1 MENLIRQSWWKF
13 LGMFILAGALFIA
26 LSTPLS
32 PGILAID
39 DVVQQGDNLAFSITG
54 YNSHFTQGEDLQVWI
69 QSGDF
74 VYCSSDLQIQD
85 DSHLGVRMKKPQPL
99 PANLYSVLLN
109 NTVDGTLVSI
119 DGLFLK
125 GEVGAAIVPPAK
137 CYTPIAISEH
147 DYFSIPFRTILYES
161 IRNLNFHV
169 PMWFSMI
176 FLTLL
181 SFVTAILFLIRADAR
196 FDDMTMAAIQAS
208 LLFAACGLATGAF
221 WARFTWGAFWTNDP
235 QLNGAALS
243 TLIYLAYFLLR
254 RSIADSEKRARLSA
268 VYAIF
273 AFVMFYI
280 FVKVIPGMADFS
292 LHPDTTDNPS
302 FRDYDIEGKL
312 KIVFRT
318 ATAGWIVMSFWI
330 FSLRYRMLQLE
341 RKHLDR

>member
-1 MENLIRQSWWKF
+1 
-13 LGMFILAGALFIA
+13 
-26 LSTPLS
+26 
-32 PGILAID
+32 
-39 DVVQQGDNLAFSITG
+39 
-54 YNSHFTQGEDLQVWI
+54 
-69 QSGDF
+69 
-74 VYCSSDLQIQD
+74 
-85 DSHLGVRMKKPQPL
+85 
-99 PANLYSVLLN
+99 
-109 NTVDGTLVSI
+109 LVSI
-119 DGLFLK
+119 DGLFIK
-125 GEVGAAIVPPAK
+125 GESGAAIVPPAK
-137 CYTPIAISEH
+137 CYAPVTVSEH

-181 SFVTAILFLIRADAR
+181 SFVTAVLFLFKANPRY
-196 FDDMTMAAIQAS
+196 DDMTVAAIQTA

-243 TLIYLAYFLLR
+243 TMIYLAYFLLR
-254 RSIADSEKRARLSA
+254 RSIADPEKRARLSA

-312 KIVFRT
+312 KIVFRF
-318 ATAGWIVMSFWI
+318 ATAGWIALSFWI
-330 FSLRYRMLQLE
+330 FSIRYRMLQLE